1 MLQVEFNYV
10 GVEELRDAS
19 QLISAMLKMR
29 DISWLDSVASEI
41 KDTS

>member
-1 MLQVEFNYV
+1 MRDASWLNSIMS
-10 GVEELRDAS
+10 ELRDAS